1 MEARDR
7 VRHDHSSNGSNH
19 DLIRRLHRKMPFD
32 ARLQRRWH
40 GEFEGLK
47 GGERKWPGHGLRRRA
62 EAGRLLE
69 GGDLHAPARQF
80 PHLRP
85 DVRKGWRK
93 VIGPDRVTVREV
105 LERTTRTCTP
115 PGMPFGAAPK
125 PELAHL
131 DCREAL
137 FAVAGHGGA
146 IKGRRLGQ
154 RLLAHRDGVVDG
166 RTIVRAGLSGGSM
179 TWQLTDVAP
188 AAGAA

>member
-1 MEARDR
+1 
-7 VRHDHSSNGSNH
+7 
-19 DLIRRLHRKMPFD
+19 
-32 ARLQRRWH
+32 
-40 GEFEGLK
+40 
-47 GGERKWPGHGLRRRA
+47 
-62 EAGRLLE
+62 
-69 GGDLHAPARQF
+69 
-80 PHLRP
+80 
-85 DVRKGWRK
+85 
-93 VIGPDRVTVREV
+93 
-105 LERTTRTCTP
+105 
-115 PGMPFGAAPK
+115 MPFGAAPK

-146 IKGRRLGQ
+146 IKSRRLGQ